1 MQLFTKEQEERLI
14 KNHQYN
20 DEHRGTDK
28 EKSFSAVVKLFNPV
42 GIGTWYLSE
51 LDPETNI
58 AFGLCDLGFPELG
71 SVSVAELQEVRGW
84 GGLGIERDKFFT
96 PTKMSEL
103 RT

>member
-1 MQLFTKEQEERLI
+1 MQLFTKKQKERLI

-28 EKSFSAVVKLFNPV
+28 EKSFPAVVKLFNPV

-58 AFGLCDLGFPELG
+58 AFGLCDLDFPELG